1 MLAPITVTR
10 KLSEW
15 WHNKRRG
22 GTSVLP
28 FFMTEKMIDAGVEAY
43 LENKDKDPDMLV
55 NLVWEAMKDAK
66 QKEALENYRSQYLV

>member
-1 MLAPITVTR
+1 
-10 KLSEW
+10 
-15 WHNKRRG
+15 
-22 GTSVLP
+22 
-28 FFMTEKMIDAGVEAY
+28 MTEKMIDAGVEAY